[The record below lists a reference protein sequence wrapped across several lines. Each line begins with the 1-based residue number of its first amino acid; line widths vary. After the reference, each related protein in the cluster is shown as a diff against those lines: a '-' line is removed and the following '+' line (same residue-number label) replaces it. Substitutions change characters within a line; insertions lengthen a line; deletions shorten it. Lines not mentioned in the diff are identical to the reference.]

1 MPEPNNIAQG
11 AVLYSTLASVLSGFA
26 FTAIVLLV
34 VTWLGNSERAQ
45 RVLATVGAALVA
57 SFFGLIIIAVGYAA
71 EATNPVNDGFAAS
84 ENTVLGAG
92 FAGVGVLVLSTVVL
106 MLDAADEA
114 SQHIDPGPARL
125 WEVARF
131 ARVGTCVLNLLI
143 MGLGYNSISL
153 YEQYKYGQ
161 NFSYGAIDMLAWG
174 LLAAEFVIM
183 ICAIWLIVARPDNR
197 RSGAAPVA
205 GQRLLSYAALGL
217 TAASGAGFL
226 ITDTVVPDGSI
237 IPAFSAVLV
246 LVSIFLITAWA
257 TIYFART
264 RPVPRVA
271 PEPPVVAP
279 ELPQRKSRIQR
290 VISAARG
297 TNSGP

>member
-1 MPEPNNIAQG
+1 VPEPNNIVQG

-34 VTWLGNSERAQ
+34 VTWLGNGERAQ
-45 RVLATVGAALVA
+45 RVLGAVGAALVA

-71 EATNPVNDGFAAS
+71 EATNPTNSGLVAS

-106 MLDAADEA
+106 MLDAADA
-114 SQHIDPGPARL
+114 AAQHIDPGPARL

-131 ARVGTCVLNLLI
+131 ARIGTCVLNLLI

-153 YEQYKYGQ
+153 FEQYKYGPS
-161 NFSYGAIDMLAWG
+161 FSYGAIDVLAWV
-174 LLAAEFVIM
+174 LLGAEFVIM
-183 ICAIWLIVARPDNR
+183 IGAIWLIVARPDNP
-197 RSGAAPVA
+197 RSGSTPVA
-205 GQRLLSYAALGL
+205 GQRRLSYAALGL
-217 TAASGAGFL
+217 TVASGAGYL
-226 ITDTVVPDGSI
+226 VTDTVVPDGSI

-246 LVSIFLITAWA
+246 LVSIFLVTAGA

-264 RPVPRVA
+264 RPVPIVA
-271 PEPPVVAP
+271 PQPPVVV
-279 ELPQRKSRIQR
+279 PQPVQPQSRVRK
-290 VISAARG
+290 AADALLGRSQ
-297 TNSGP
+297 T